1 MPDAIHRLHRAISD
15 VRQGQSSQSRTAR
28 LLQGGRARM
37 AKKLVEE
44 AAEVTLDAVAGDREA
59 VVRESADLIYH
70 MTVLWVELGIAPDE
84 VWSEMDRREKLYGL
98 AEKLHKGPVAVIN
111 GGVAIGSGE
120 AAKDR
125 KA

>member
-1 MPDAIHRLHRAISD
+1 MPDAIDRLHRAVSD
-15 VRQGQSSQSRTAR
+15 VRQGQSGQSRTAR
-28 LLQGGRARM
+28 LLQGGRSRM

-70 MTVLWVELGIAPDE
+70 MTVLWVELGISPDD
-84 VWSEMDRREKLYGL
+84 VWAEMDRREKLYGI

-111 GGVAIGSGE
+111 GGVAIASSETG
-120 AAKDR
+120 KDR
-125 KA
+125 KG

>member
-1 MPDAIHRLHRAISD
+1 MPDAIDRLHKAVTS
-15 VRQGQSSQSRTAR
+15 VQHGETGPARTAR

-84 VWSEMDRREKLYGL
+84 VWAEMDRREKLYGL

-111 GGVAIGSGE
+111 GGVAIASSDKG
-120 AAKDR
+120 KDR
-125 KA
+125 KG